1 VFWQQSHHL
10 PPPIKQP
17 GTIIGAAEQR
27 LIMRKGLW
35 RTALKISLE
44 DLQAVVGAANRING
58 KVA

>member
-1 VFWQQSHHL
+1 
-10 PPPIKQP
+10 
-17 GTIIGAAEQR
+17 
-27 LIMRKGLW
+27 MRKGLW